1 MKDKKMIWIG
11 VAVMA
16 IVVYYVFFR
25 NKKIP
30 TQQTRNKQA

>member
-16 IVVYYVFFR
+16 IVVYYVCFR
-25 NKKIP
+25 NKKN
-30 TQQTRNKQA
+30 TDTADKE